1 MRVLLK
7 SCAIKTSF
15 LLLAIFVTTLLV
27 FYLWLGH
34 YGLSRSSA
42 GRSTTYAKLIALED
56 VVELE
61 VRNMNATIEDRPT
74 LVSKALQVPESSL
87 DLPSTTTEQAEK
99 PEAQHVPPGFQGAG
113 KIIEEGDQSGTVR
126 PKYKIVVGIPVAK
139 RSPPT
144 VLRTARQLVRYAN
157 SSEHKLLSWMSISAA
172 DDQEIKQGLA
182 DLGFTVHAYHS
193 PYRELLVDD
202 KKIKRTWNHPVQRV
216 KWRTNERKL
225 AKTHMYTKAHYMTRA
240 SSAHMTYDLS

>member
-15 LLLAIFVTTLLV
+15 FLLAIFVTTLLV

-42 GRSTTYAKLIALED
+42 GRSTTCAKLTALED
-56 VVELE
+56 VIELE
-61 VRNMNATIEDRPT
+61 VGNINATIEDRPT
-74 LVSKALQVPESSL
+74 LVSKALQVPESSK
-87 DLPSTTTEQAEK
+87 EQAEK

-113 KIIEEGDQSGTVR
+113 KIIEEDDRSDTR
-126 PKYKIVVGIPVAK
+126 PKRKYKIVVGIPVAK

-172 DDQEIKQGLA
+172 DDQETKQGLA

-202 KKIKRTWNHPVQRV
+202 NKIKRTWNHPVQRV
-216 KWRTNERKL
+216 KWRTQHCKHKR
-225 AKTHMYTKAHYMTRA
+225 
-240 SSAHMTYDLS
+240 DVQ

>member
-1 MRVLLK
+1 MLAKTCRRPT
-7 SCAIKTSF
+7 IKTFFF
-15 LLLAIFVTTLLV
+15 LLAVIVTALLA
-27 FYLWLGH
+27 FYLWLGLSTYTKLTAREDPRQVIDAH
-34 YGLSRSSA
+34 MHVGLKS
-42 GRSTTYAKLIALED
+42 
-56 VVELE
+56 
-61 VRNMNATIEDRPT
+61 
-74 LVSKALQVPESSL
+74 
-87 DLPSTTTEQAEK
+87 TEQAEK

-144 VLRTARQLVRYAN
+144 VLWTARQLVRYAN
-157 SSEHKLLSWMSISAA
+157 SSEHKLLSWISISAA